1 MKKIKLIA
9 GVDEVGRGSWIGPV
23 YSAAVILKKG
33 INIKLLKDSKQI
45 SIKKRNQ
52 LSKYIKKNSI
62 YSISKASN
70 KEVDRLN
77 ILNATLL
84 SIKSR
89 I

>member
-1 MKKIKLIA
+1 MPSKKNIIA

-52 LSKYIKKNSI
+52 LLRSKQQFTKLVND
-62 YSISKASN
+62 ISG
-70 KEVDRLN
+70 RLR
-77 ILNATLL
+77 TW
-84 SIKSR
+84 K
-89 I
+89 